1 MKEKR
6 IYLVIHGE
14 IFPEIPDS
22 DLTSLGKKQMIE
34 VKKDLPP
41 SPAFVISGTGKRH
54 LQSAEILG
62 LEIDC
67 YSELIES
74 GIITMNTS
82 GIDYCLLPRGALIP
96 LDKYLKGFNY
106 EMESLQT
113 MLQALP
119 DKTIIIGGEL
129 TAIRLNHNGPPL
141 PSILLLESQG
151 DSKIMRLSQM
161 ISY

>member
-22 DLTSLGKKQMIE
+22 DLTSLGKEQMKE
-34 VKKDLPP
+34 VKKDLP
-41 SPAFVISGTGKRH
+41 SAPAFVISGTGKRH

-82 GIDYCLLPRGALIP
+82 GEDYCLLPRGALIP

-106 EMESLQT
+106 EMECLQT

-119 DKTIIIGGEL
+119 DKTIIIAVSYTHLRDHE
-129 TAIRLNHNGPPL
+129 T
-141 PSILLLESQG
+141 
-151 DSKIMRLSQM
+151 DS
-161 ISY
+161 Y